1 MYIKNKL
8 KLDFLIENG
17 FSPYTTQVWVKY
29 WQIDGK
35 RKPILWASVTRNGKM
50 LLNKEDG
57 ETLVISSDKEEVR
70 QKLRLFFLDNLLN

>member
-1 MYIKNKL
+1 M
-8 KLDFLIENG
+8 DFLIENG
-17 FSPYTTQVWVKY
+17 FLPYTTQVWVKY
-29 WQIDGK
+29 WQIDGV

>member
-1 MYIKNKL
+1 M
-8 KLDFLIENG
+8 DFLIENG

-29 WQIDGK
+29 WQIDGV